1 MEQFWVGANS
11 KVWPWEGLLGEG
23 GRWKLLELQGLRAS
37 EERVLMLSRLD
48 TGSVGTL
55 ARGRKEKGSRGVW

>member
-1 MEQFWVGANS
+1 MGANS

-23 GRWKLLELQGLRAS
+23 GRWKLLEPQGLRAS
-37 EERVLMLSRLD
+37 EERVFSSLD

-55 ARGRKEKGSRGVW
+55 ARGRKEKGPRGV